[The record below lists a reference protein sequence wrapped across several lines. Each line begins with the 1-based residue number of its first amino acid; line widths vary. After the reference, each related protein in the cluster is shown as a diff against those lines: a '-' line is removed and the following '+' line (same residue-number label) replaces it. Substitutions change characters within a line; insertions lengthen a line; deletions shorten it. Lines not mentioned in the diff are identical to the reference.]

1 MNKPKFFINDL
12 MNQSS
17 RTGKYMHDSLSDDI
31 LKDICKRITGD
42 DEYDVQYDKKQNVG
56 RVIILKYSNKTAY
69 ISLSLTVPGGRDSAV
84 QTVAP
89 AYNIYCQSNEKNK
102 ELYYYF
108 LGKGNKF
115 ETPYFISAYRQM
127 LTIGFKFLN
136 PENLTAPI
144 FSYNSIDD
152 LIS

>member
-56 RVIILKYSNKTAY
+56 RGIILKYSNVYYLPSA
-69 ISLSLTVPGGRDSAV
+69 SL
-84 QTVAP
+84 
-89 AYNIYCQSNEKNK
+89 
-102 ELYYYF
+102 
-108 LGKGNKF
+108 
-115 ETPYFISAYRQM
+115 
-127 LTIGFKFLN
+127 
-136 PENLTAPI
+136 
-144 FSYNSIDD
+144 
-152 LIS
+152 

>member
-56 RVIILKYSNKTAY
+56 RVIILKYSNVYYLPSA
-69 ISLSLTVPGGRDSAV
+69 SL
-84 QTVAP
+84 
-89 AYNIYCQSNEKNK
+89 
-102 ELYYYF
+102 
-108 LGKGNKF
+108 
-115 ETPYFISAYRQM
+115 
-127 LTIGFKFLN
+127 
-136 PENLTAPI
+136 
-144 FSYNSIDD
+144 
-152 LIS
+152 

>member
-56 RVIILKYSNKTAY
+56 RVIILKYSNKTATCTK
-69 ISLSLTVPGGRDSAV
+69 S
-84 QTVAP
+84 
-89 AYNIYCQSNEKNK
+89 
-102 ELYYYF
+102 
-108 LGKGNKF
+108 
-115 ETPYFISAYRQM
+115 
-127 LTIGFKFLN
+127 
-136 PENLTAPI
+136 
-144 FSYNSIDD
+144 
-152 LIS
+152 

>member
-56 RVIILKYSNKTAY
+56 RVIILKYSNKTATC
-69 ISLSLTVPGGRDSAV
+69 TVSA
-84 QTVAP
+84 
-89 AYNIYCQSNEKNK
+89 
-102 ELYYYF
+102 
-108 LGKGNKF
+108 
-115 ETPYFISAYRQM
+115 
-127 LTIGFKFLN
+127 
-136 PENLTAPI
+136 
-144 FSYNSIDD
+144 
-152 LIS
+152 